1 MKWLELTADLWCLSN
16 FSRPKVEII
25 GKNPIQSWGSIQT
38 KSDVRRGGRAN
49 YRELGPR
56 DFSSPT
62 IKRPLNCGAQ
72 IDNPPGTNYIDRI
85 GQGSVDA

>member
-49 YRELGPR
+49 NQGLVPR
-56 DFSSPT
+56 DFSSLT
-62 IKRPLNCGAQ
+62 IKRRLNVGLKLT
-72 IDNPPGTNYIDRI
+72 IRRVPTILTG
-85 GQGSVDA
+85 